1 MRNDVLQMIN
11 EINGALYSNRVE
23 LIKANV
29 VKSEL
34 GYTVEAFM
42 PGVVKENINVEA
54 ENGILTIKADKAL
67 KEGKYILKE
76 MNSYPYY
83 RSFDFDGAVFE
94 SITAKYNDG
103 ILKIEL
109 ELKKEEKVN
118 KKIVIE

>member
-29 VKSEL
+29 FKTEL

-42 PGVVKENINVEA
+42 PGVAKENINVEV

-83 RSFDFDGAVFE
+83 RSFDFDGSEFE
-94 SITAKYNDG
+94 SINAKYNDG

-118 KKIVIE
+118 KKVVIE

>member
-29 VKSEL
+29 VKNEL

-42 PGVVKENINVEA
+42 PGVVKENINVEV

-83 RSFDFDGAVFE
+83 RSFDFDGAEFE

>member
-29 VKSEL
+29 FKNEL

-42 PGVVKENINVEA
+42 PGVAKENINVEV

-83 RSFDFDGAVFE
+83 RSFDFDGSEFE
-94 SITAKYNDG
+94 AITAKYNDG

-118 KKIVIE
+118 KKVVIE